1 MSECDICGESPAT
14 TKIRLDSSVL
24 NVCSRCAAVGTVV
37 NEPKLQHSSS
47 TPVSIL
53 NPPIKGSEEIVV
65 PDFGKLI
72 AQGRL
77 KSGLKQEELALKLN
91 EKLPVIQAAESGKRL
106 EIKLAKK
113 LEKFF
118 GIKLVEIV

>member
-1 MSECDICGESPAT
+1 MAECDICGESPAT
-14 TKIRLDSSVL
+14 AKIRLDSSVL

-37 NEPKLQHSSS
+37 NEPKLQHSSA
-47 TPVSIL
+47 PVSML
-53 NPPIKGSEEIVV
+53 SKPTGAEEAVV

-72 AQGRL
+72 AQARQT
-77 KSGLKQEELALKLN
+77 SGLKQEELAVKLN
-91 EKLPVIQAAESGKRL
+91 EKLSVIQAAESGRRL

-113 LEKFF
+113 FEKFF

>member
-1 MSECDICGESPAT
+1 MSECDICGESPAS

-24 NVCSRCAAVGTVV
+24 NVCSRCAAVGTVI
-37 NEPKLQHSSS
+37 NEPKLQHSAV
-47 TPVSIL
+47 PVSTITK
-53 NPPIKGSEEIVV
+53 IMGSEEVVV

-77 KSGLKQEELALKLN
+77 KSGLKQGELALKLN
-91 EKLPVIQAAESGKRL
+91 EKLPVIQAAESGRRL
-106 EIKLAKK
+106 EICLAKK

-118 GIKLVEIV
+118 KIKLIEIV